1 MQHRGIK
8 GTLLAL
14 VTVGLVQA
22 LYLMLV
28 RLWGIYLQYYT
39 PWGGARFHI
48 WVFDRW
54 LARFTDLPLNV
65 CQSVRI
71 LFIRCPLELTFVLV
85 LGIGLSINDI
95 VSAALSNRSY
105 WNLTVF
111 GMECLSYFLFFFF
124 EKIITRLTNHFV
136 CLFWQSALNS
146 WVKNNYMH
154 MASLAYFVE
163 VKYIFIDKLVKSN
176 VRI

>member
-14 VTVGLVQA
+14 VNMGLVQA
-22 LYLMLV
+22 FYLMLV
-28 RLWGIYLQYYT
+28 RLWGIYLQCYT

-48 WVFDRW
+48 WAFDRW

-71 LFIRCPLELTFVLV
+71 LFIHCPLELTFVLV
-85 LGIGLSINDI
+85 LGIGLSINHI

-105 WNLTVF
+105 WNLTEIWHGVLVLF
-111 GMECLSYFLFFFF
+111 SVFLFWKDDYEVNESFCVFILAKCF
-124 EKIITRLTNHFV
+124 EWLRTTICT
-136 CLFWQSALNS
+136 WQVWLRADDLL
-146 WVKNNYMH
+146 K
-154 MASLAYFVE
+154 
-163 VKYIFIDKLVKSN
+163 
-176 VRI
+176 